1 MNEDEETVSN
11 PVFKLGRQYADEM
24 IAHAKADA
32 PNECCGMLAG
42 PNDEVKRVYRVRNAE
57 PSPVKYVMDPQDQF
71 RIFEEVEGEGWE
83 VLGFYHSHTFSEA
96 YPSPTDV
103 KLATYEDP
111 ATGKKESNYPGVLYF
126 LVSLREPE
134 NPEIRAFHIE
144 DGEIAE
150 EELVIGG

>member
-1 MNEDEETVSN
+1 MFT
-11 PVFKLGRQYADEM
+11 LGRQHADEM

-42 PNDEVKRVYRVRNAE
+42 ADGEVKNVYRVRNAE
-57 PSPVKYVMDPQDQF
+57 PSPVKYIMHPEDQF
-71 RIFEEVEGEGWE
+71 RVFEEVDIKGWE

-103 KLATYEDP
+103 RLATYDDE
-111 ATGKKESNYPGVLYF
+111 ATGQKQTIWPEMIYF
-126 LVSLREPE
+126 LVSLREPD

-144 DGEIAE
+144 EGEITE
-150 EELVIGG
+150 EELEIAG